1 MTQQPGSAPLGAGTQ
16 QAAQQATGN
25 TLGSGETRVLP
36 VLEEQLD
43 IRKVAVET
51 GAVRVRKIV
60 HEESRTVDLAL
71 MQEEVSVARVPVN
84 RVVENKFHSRQEGD
98 TLVIPIFKEVVTKH
112 LVLVEEVRITTRRNP
127 EASTQ
132 EVTLKREE
140 AVVER
145 YDPASGSWKP
155 DATA

>member
-1 MTQQPGSAPLGAGTQ
+1 MKEQSGTTPSGMATQQLQDEPL
-16 QAAQQATGN
+16 
-25 TLGSGETRVLP
+25 SGGEKQVMQ

-51 GAVRVRKIV
+51 GAVRVRKVV
-60 HEESRTVDLAL
+60 HEETRTVDMTL
-71 MQEEVSVARVPVN
+71 MREEVSITRVALN
-84 RVVENKFHSRQEGD
+84 QVVDDKFPSRQEGD

-112 LVLVEEVRITTRRNP
+112 LVLVEEVRVTTRRAP
-127 EASTQ
+127 ESTLQ

-145 YDPASGSWKP
+145 YEAASGSWKP
-155 DATA
+155 DAAQ

>member
-1 MTQQPGSAPLGAGTQ
+1 MKEQSGTTPSGMATQQLQDEPLS
-16 QAAQQATGN
+16 
-25 TLGSGETRVLP
+25 SGEKQVMQ

-51 GAVRVRKIV
+51 GAVRVRKVV
-60 HEESRTVDLAL
+60 HEETRTVDMTL
-71 MQEEVSVARVPVN
+71 MREEVSITRVALN
-84 RVVENKFHSRQEGD
+84 QVVDDKFPSRQEGD

-112 LVLVEEVRITTRRNP
+112 LVLVEEVRVTTRRAP
-127 EASTQ
+127 ESTLQ

-145 YDPASGSWKP
+145 YEAASGSWKP
-155 DATA
+155 DAAQ

>member
-1 MTQQPGSAPLGAGTQ
+1 MTQQPGTTPSGVGPQHTQGDPLA
-16 QAAQQATGN
+16 
-25 TLGSGETRVLP
+25 SGETRVLP

-60 HEESRTVDLAL
+60 HEESRTVDMSL
-71 MQEEVSVARVPVN
+71 MQEEVSITRVPVN
-84 RVVENKFHSRQEGD
+84 KIVEDKFHSRQEGD
-98 TLVIPIFKEVVTKH
+98 TLVIPIFKEVVTRH
-112 LVLVEEVRITTRRNP
+112 LVLVEEVRITTRRSP
-127 EASTQ
+127 ETSTQ

-145 YDPASGSWKP
+145 YDTASGSWKP
-155 DATA
+155 EPTL

>member
-1 MTQQPGSAPLGAGTQ
+1 MTQQTGDMRPGKSMQ
-16 QAAQQATGN
+16 QAQGD
-25 TLGSGETRVLP
+25 TLAEGETRVVP

-60 HEESRTVDLAL
+60 HEESRTVDMSL
-71 MQEEVSVARVPVN
+71 MQEDVSIARVPVN
-84 RVVENKFHSRQEGD
+84 KVVEDKFHSRQEGD
-98 TLVIPIFKEVVTKH
+98 TLVIPIFKEVVVKQ

-127 EASTQ
+127 ETSTQ
-132 EVTLKREE
+132 QVTLKREE

-145 YDPASGSWKP
+145 YDEASGSWKP
-155 DATA
+155 EPAA

>member
-1 MTQQPGSAPLGAGTQ
+1 MTQQPGNTPPDASTQ
-16 QAAQQATGN
+16 QAQGN
-25 TLGSGETRVLP
+25 SLASGETRVLP

-60 HEESRTVDLAL
+60 HEESRTVDLSL
-71 MQEEVSVARVPVN
+71 MQEEVSITRVPVN
-84 RVVENKFHSRQEGD
+84 KVVDDKFHSRQEGD
-98 TLVIPIFKEVVTKH
+98 TLVIPIFREVVTKH
-112 LVLVEEVRITTRRNP
+112 LLLVEEVRITTRRHP
-127 EASTQ
+127 ETSTQ

-145 YDPASGSWKP
+145 YDAASGSWKP
-155 DATA
+155 DPAL

>member
-1 MTQQPGSAPLGAGTQ
+1 MAQQPGSTPPGVN
-16 QAAQQATGN
+16 AQQPAQGTSLTG
-25 TLGSGETRVLP
+25 SETRVLP

-60 HEESRTVDLAL
+60 HEESRTVDMSL
-71 MQEEVSVARVPVN
+71 MQEEVSVTRVPVN
-84 RVVENKFHSRQEGD
+84 KVVEDKFHSRQEGD
-98 TLVIPIFKEVVTKH
+98 TLVIPIFKEVVTRH

-127 EASTQ
+127 ENSTQ
-132 EVTLKREE
+132 QITLKREE

-145 YDPASGSWKP
+145 YDAASGSWKP
-155 DATA
+155 DPTV